1 MHFKRCRYICFSDSS
16 AQKSNSKAKEI
27 ADYYECIKEAKNR
40 YMFKYILVLEDDAE
54 PSTPTSVDN
63 IIYAVIPNVM
73 QQKPDV
79 IFAKLFYS
87 FGYQGFSA
95 NIEIVAEVISFVL
108 LLTISVYGA
117 LFGWKRMLLSR
128 HPSRKTSSWT
138 IQNNS
143 TNILIATAFGGIAL
157 ILVLI
162 LGRQSTLLCLK
173 NFLVPHRISRAH
185 SDQTTA
191 ILYPR
196 TKLNEVLNVMD
207 NRFSCVQKD
216 TKSLEQEIAVD
227 IQLANVFD
235 SIYNER
241 NVMIW
246 VHGDFF
252 NHIGY
257 YTSLHFKGLHINIA
271 NFAARYVRLPDI
283 FCDTPML

>member
-1 MHFKRCRYICFSDSS
+1 M
-16 AQKSNSKAKEI
+16 
-27 ADYYECIKEAKNR
+27 
-40 YMFKYILVLEDDAE
+40 
-54 PSTPTSVDN
+54 
-63 IIYAVIPNVM
+63 
-73 QQKPDV
+73 
-79 IFAKLFYS
+79 
-87 FGYQGFSA
+87 
-95 NIEIVAEVISFVL
+95 
-108 LLTISVYGA
+108 SVYSS
-117 LFGWKRMLLSR
+117 LFGLKWMMLTR
-128 HPSRKTSSWT
+128 RPNRTKSSWAL
-138 IQNNS
+138 QNL
-143 TNILIATAFGGIAL
+143 TNMVIATGVGFIAL
-157 ILVLI
+157 ILVLL

-196 TKLNEVLNVMD
+196 TKINEVLNVLD
-207 NRFSCVQKD
+207 NRFSCAQKD
-216 TKSLEQEIAVD
+216 TTSLQQEIAVD

-235 SIYNER
+235 SIYNGR

>member
-1 MHFKRCRYICFSDSS
+1 MCFSDSS
-16 AQKSNSKAKEI
+16 AQKGNSKAKEI

-63 IIYAVIPNVM
+63 IMYAVIPNVM

-95 NIEIVAEVISFVL
+95 NIEMVAEVISFVL
-108 LLTISVYGA
+108 LIMIFAYGS
-117 LFGWKRMLLSR
+117 LFGLKWMMLTAY
-128 HPSRKTSSWT
+128 PSRKKSSWT
-138 IQNNS
+138 PQNS
-143 TNILIATAFGGIAL
+143 TNIGIAVGVGFIAL

-196 TKLNEVLNVMD
+196 TKINEVLNVMD

-216 TKSLEQEIAVD
+216 TTSLQQEIAVD

-235 SIYNER
+235 DIYNGR

>member
-1 MHFKRCRYICFSDSS
+1 
-16 AQKSNSKAKEI
+16 
-27 ADYYECIKEAKNR
+27 
-40 YMFKYILVLEDDAE
+40 MFKYILVLEDDAE

-63 IIYAVIPNVM
+63 IMYAVIPNVM
-73 QQKPDV
+73 TQKPDV

-87 FGYQGFSA
+87 YGYQGFSA
-95 NIEIVAEVISFVL
+95 NIEMVAEVISFEL
-108 LLTISVYGA
+108 LIMMSVYSS
-117 LFGWKRMLLSR
+117 LFGLKWMMLTR
-128 HPSRKTSSWT
+128 RPNRKKSSWAL
-138 IQNNS
+138 QNLI
-143 TNILIATAFGGIAL
+143 NIVIATGVGFIAL
-157 ILVLI
+157 ILVLL

-185 SDQTTA
+185 SDQTTT

-196 TKLNEVLNVMD
+196 TKINEVLNVMA

-216 TKSLEQEIAVD
+216 TTSLQQEIAVD

-235 SIYNER
+235 DIYNGR

>member
-1 MHFKRCRYICFSDSS
+1 MCVCFSDSS

-40 YMFKYILVLEDDAE
+40 YMFKYLLVLEDDAE

-63 IIYAVIPNVM
+63 IMYAVIPNVM

-95 NIEIVAEVISFVL
+95 NVEMVAEVISFVL
-108 LLTISVYGA
+108 LLMISVYA
-117 LFGWKRMLLSR
+117 ILFGLKQMMLRSQ
-128 HPSRKTSSWT
+128 PSHKTRSWAL
-138 IQNNS
+138 QNP
-143 TNILIATAFGGIAL
+143 TNIGIATAVGFIAL
-157 ILVLI
+157 LLVLL

-216 TKSLEQEIAVD
+216 TTSLQQEIAVD

-235 SIYNER
+235 RIYSGR